1 MPLGTTSPN
10 LTGTR
15 PSLGPGGSGRP
26 PLDRPRGGGGGGGG
40 HGGDGIPDYSER
52 LRRYR
57 LGLAIALVSVVT
69 LFVCMG
75 AAFLFR
81 EGFSSYDPSTG
92 MYVRDWTPLHLPL
105 RVLWFDTIVL
115 MASSLTLELARRQ
128 AVRRAAIAPALRI
141 PGVADDGPGLPWL
154 QLTVV
159 LGFTFLGGQV
169 VAWQIVQRGLM
180 RPNGISDSFFYILTG
195 THAFHVLVGVFALTY
210 AVSLKLRSKPD
221 EHRRVVI
228 DVVSWYWHVI
238 GVLWIYLFALL
249 ALSA

>member
-1 MPLGTTSPN
+1 MPLGTASPN
-10 LTGTR
+10 LTAR
-15 PSLGPGGSGRP
+15 KPSLRPGGGRRP

-40 HGGDGIPDYSER
+40 HGGDGTPDYSER

-57 LGLAIALVSVVT
+57 LGLAIALVSIVT

-81 EGFSSYDPSTG
+81 QGFSTYNPATG
-92 MYVRDWTPLHLPL
+92 LYIRDWSPIHLPF

-115 MASSLTLELARRQ
+115 IASSLTLEMARRQ

-159 LGFTFLGGQV
+159 LGLTFLGGQV
-169 VAWQIVQRGLM
+169 AAWEIVQRGLL
-180 RPNGISDSFFYILTG
+180 RPNGVSDSFFYILTG
-195 THAFHVLVGVFALTY
+195 THAFHVAIGILALAY
-210 AVSLKLRSKPD
+210 ATWLEFRRKPE
-221 EHRRVVI
+221 EHRRVVV
-228 DVVSWYWHVI
+228 DVASWYWHVI

-249 ALSA
+249 SLSA